1 MLLKLL
7 DICVLE
13 FAGNLLFGVPG
24 KAILGVVSWRK
35 QLPTVGAPGGL
46 SAIAYKAAGHLGST
60 SNPCLFRDLY

>member
-24 KAILGVVSWRK
+24 KAILGGGILEEAAAHSGSSW
-35 QLPTVGAPGGL
+35 GAECYCLLGCRTPG
-46 SAIAYKAAGHLGST
+46 IHQ
-60 SNPCLFRDLY
+60 

>member
-46 SAIAYKAAGHLGST
+46 SAIAY
-60 SNPCLFRDLY
+60 